1 MIVEKR
7 VKVNQGSL
15 SETQKILVQLMS
27 PIPNLK
33 IPEDGL

>member
-15 SETQKILVQLMS
+15 SETQKIPVRLMS